1 MKGAKRWRAAG
12 TVVIVLV
19 MIGAGLQTWSMAVQQ
34 RTSTSRPY
42 DVAIHRLQLETG
54 NASVKVRAGREGHV
68 VVRQSLDWLV
78 RKPVVSTVFD
88 GDVLTVGMHCR
99 LVLPFVDVG
108 CGAEIEL
115 EVPAATEVSG
125 SVGSGSVQVEGL
137 SGDVRMELTSGQL
150 LLFDTS
156 GNVSAHATS
165 GQVRGTNLSTRRVTA
180 RVGSGSVQLGFA
192 KAPREVDA
200 TATSGSVELT
210 VPKDSRY
217 AVSSEI
223 GSGSGRI
230 DTGLADSSSPNRL
243 HAAVTS
249 GSITVV
255 PASSEPPEPA
265 EPADPAEPAQSA
277 APSVPPSA
285 P

>member
-1 MKGAKRWRAAG
+1 MKGAKGWRVAG

-19 MIGAGLQTWSMAVQQ
+19 MLGAGLQTWSMAVQQ

-54 NASVKVRAGREGHV
+54 SASVKVRAGREGHV
-68 VVRQSLDWLV
+68 VVRQSFDWLV

-88 GDVLTVGMHCR
+88 GGVLTVGMSCR
-99 LVLPFVDVG
+99 LALPFVDVG

-125 SVGSGSVQVEGL
+125 SVGSGSVLVEGL

-150 LLFDTS
+150 LLSDTS
-156 GNVSAHATS
+156 GNVSVHATS

-180 RVGSGSVQLGFA
+180 QVGSGSVQLGFA

-210 VPKDSRY
+210 LPRGSRY

-223 GSGSGRI
+223 GSGNGRI
-230 DTGLADSSSPNRL
+230 DTGLVDSASPNRL

-255 PASSEPPEPA
+255 PASSEPLEPPES
-265 EPADPAEPAQSA
+265 ADPAEPAQSA
-277 APSVPPSA
+277 VPSVPPSA